1 MAQSEYSYVTA
12 SGVPGGI
19 LDLAPYECNSRV
31 TDADNVKFGMGV
43 VTGASAGASVKVPSA
58 TSDVFEGVAVWKA
71 HEADKD
77 GTVTIAQGE
86 ALSIMRFG
94 RIWARV
100 DDSVT
105 IAANDK
111 VYLIATGDNAGC
123 FTNVATSNIAVS
135 GRFVGAN
142 ENGIAPVV
150 LYNN

>member
-1 MAQSEYSYVTA
+1 MAQSEYGYVTA

-19 LDLAPYECNSRV
+19 LDLAPYECNTRV
-31 TDADNVKFGMGV
+31 TDADTVKFGMGV
-43 VTGASAGASVKVPSA
+43 VTGASAGSSVKVPAAA
-58 TSDVFEGVAVWKA
+58 TDVFEGVAVWKA
-71 HEADKD
+71 HEAGTD
-77 GTVTIAQGE
+77 GKVKIAKGE

-100 DDSVT
+100 DASVT

-135 GRFVGAN
+135 GKFVGAN